1 MELYN
6 LPKAQSEIVDAGE
19 NSVKGVEN
27 FSPVNTFRYNVDKE
41 QLILIKLGIS
51 LDELVNKYLIDSST
65 LVYFNQQTN
74 P

>member
-27 FSPVNTFRYNVDKE
+27 FSPVNTFRYNVDKSPLIMSKLNLTLVELE
-41 QLILIKLGIS
+41 QY
-51 LDELVNKYLIDSST
+51 LVDSST
-65 LVYFNQQTN
+65 LVFSDLNLDL
-74 P
+74 